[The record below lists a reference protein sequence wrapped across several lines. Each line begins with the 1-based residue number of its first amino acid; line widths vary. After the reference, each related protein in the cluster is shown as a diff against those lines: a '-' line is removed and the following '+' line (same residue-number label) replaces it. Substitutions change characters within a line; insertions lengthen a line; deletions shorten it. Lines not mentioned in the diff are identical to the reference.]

1 MTRACVQAQ
10 AYGALGDGC
19 TLNTRALQAAID
31 SAALQGAEL
40 RVGPG
45 VYLTGALFLKSGMTL
60 RLERGATLLGS
71 RDLADYPLL
80 PTRVAGIE
88 MRWPAALVNIYGE
101 QDVALLG
108 EGCIDGDGKVFWDS
122 YWALRATY
130 EPRGLRWASDYDCQ
144 RPRLVQV
151 FESARITIGEG
162 LLLRRSG
169 FWTLHLCYSEDV
181 TVDRV
186 TIRNN
191 EDAHGPSTDGIDIDS
206 SRRVTIRHADIAV
219 NDDALCLKA
228 GRDADGLRVARV
240 CEDIHI
246 SDCIVREGAAGL
258 TFGSETSGGLRRIN
272 AQRIAVHAPVPVGLL
287 FKSAPTR
294 GGFVE
299 DVSIS
304 DLSLHGVP
312 VAMRATMNW
321 NPAYSQAQ
329 IPDAERLAAPPH
341 WLALARPVPREQGR
355 TRVEGVRIQR
365 LTARGARVAFEV
377 DATAEVPLRRFDFR
391 GIAIEAQSGGH
402 VQDALGWHFDDGCQL
417 QLGTPITVGSSCQI
431 AGLPAAHCRVDA
443 ELQRRDVSALPMAE
457 QDVQ

>member
-10 AYGALGDGC
+10 AFGARGDGC
-19 TLNTRALQAAID
+19 TLDTRALQAAID
-31 SAALQGAEL
+31 AAALQGAEL
-40 RVGPG
+40 RLGPG
-45 VYLTGALFLKSGMTL
+45 VYLTGALFLKTGMTL

-101 QDVALLG
+101 QDVGLVG
-108 EGCIDGDGKVFWDS
+108 EGCIDGDGQVFWDR
-122 YWALRATY
+122 YWSLRAGY

-144 RPRLVQV
+144 RPRLIQV
-151 FESARITIGEG
+151 FESSRVTIGDG

-181 TVDRV
+181 RV
-186 TIRNN
+186 ERLTIRNN
-191 EDAHGPSTDGIDIDS
+191 DEARGPSTDGIDIDS
-206 SRRVTIRHADIAV
+206 SRRVTIRQADIAV

-240 CEDIHI
+240 CEDIRI
-246 SDCIVREGAAGL
+246 SDCIVRDGAAGL
-258 TFGSETSGGLRRIN
+258 TFGSETSGGIRRVT
-272 AQRIAVHAPVPVGLL
+272 AERITVHGPVPVGLL

-304 DLSLHGVP
+304 DLHLVDVP
-312 VAMRATMNW
+312 VALRATMNW
-321 NPAYSQAQ
+321 NPAYSQAR
-329 IPDAERLAAPPH
+329 IPEAELRTAPPH
-341 WLALARPVPREQGR
+341 WWTLAQPVARERGR

-365 LTARGARVAFEV
+365 LTARGTQTAFEV
-377 DATAEVPLRRFDFR
+377 DATAEVPLRHFDFR
-391 GIAIEAQSGGH
+391 ALDIEAARGGH
-402 VQDALGWHFDDGCQL
+402 VQDALGWHFDADCRL
-417 QLGTPITVGSSCQI
+417 ALGEPIRAGSSCQLD
-431 AGLPAAHCRVDA
+431 GLAPTHWQVDPALR
-443 ELQRRDVSALPMAE
+443 RRDVSNRPMAE
-457 QDVQ
+457 QDIL

>member
-10 AYGALGDGC
+10 AYGARGDGC

-31 SAALQGAEL
+31 AAALQGAEL
-40 RVGPG
+40 RLGPG

-60 RLERGATLLGS
+60 RLDRGATLLGS
-71 RDLADYPLL
+71 RHLADYPLL

-101 QDVALLG
+101 HDVGLVG

-122 YWALRATY
+122 YWALRANY

-144 RPRLVQV
+144 RPRLIQV
-151 FESARITIGEG
+151 FESARVKVGDG

-181 TVDRV
+181 TVDGV

-240 CEDIHI
+240 CEDISI

-272 AQRIAVHAPVPVGLL
+272 AQRIEVHAKVPVGLL

-329 IPDAERLAAPPH
+329 IPEAELPHAPPY
-341 WLALARPVPREQGR
+341 WQTLAQPVPRERGR

-365 LTARGARVAFEV
+365 LVARDAQVAFEV

-391 GIAIEAQSGGH
+391 ALDIEATRGGH
-402 VQDALGWHFDDGCQL
+402 VQDALAWHFDEACRL
-417 QLGTPITVGSSCQI
+417 QLGEPIAAGTSCELDGLASS
-431 AGLPAAHCRVDA
+431 HWHVDA
-443 ELQRRDVSALPMAE
+443 ALQRRDVSDRPMAE
-457 QDVQ
+457 QDVL